1 MTNTRQFMMTTR
13 ISLNRLRF
21 HAFHGVMEQERRVG
35 NDFEVSL
42 TVDYPFEKA
51 LTSDNLDHT
60 LNYALLYDVIATEM
74 QQPSKLLEHVAGRI
88 IRAVKAQF
96 PLVKGGTI
104 SVAKLTPPIKGQ
116 MESVAVTVE
125 F

>member
-1 MTNTRQFMMTTR
+1 MTTR

-51 LTSDNLDHT
+51 LTSDDLDHT
-60 LNYALLYDVIATEM
+60 LN
-74 QQPSKLLEHVAGRI
+74 
-88 IRAVKAQF
+88 
-96 PLVKGGTI
+96 
-104 SVAKLTPPIKGQ
+104 
-116 MESVAVTVE
+116 
-125 F
+125 